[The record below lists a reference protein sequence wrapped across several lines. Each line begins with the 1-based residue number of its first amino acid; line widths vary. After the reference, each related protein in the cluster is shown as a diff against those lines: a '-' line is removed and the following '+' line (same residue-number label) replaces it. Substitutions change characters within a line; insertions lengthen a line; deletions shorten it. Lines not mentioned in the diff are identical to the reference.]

1 MSIPVAIVVLTKDE
15 PDFLDKTIRSI
26 VGRTNYPY
34 ELFIVDNDSCLDKQK
49 TLLNSYKKDGTAHV
63 IFNKKNQWVLGFNK
77 AIEVVNSRAD
87 LSSEYMVLADGDIVV
102 PEPIDQVC
110 WLEYLKQ
117 KMDGNITVGKLGLAL
132 DIGLIESSD
141 KFQKTYQIEKRFMS
155 GPVIDGLIIAPVDT
169 TLAIYRTDLFITN
182 KFKMLP
188 GHASLIKP
196 YYYVCRTKNIYL
208 AQHLGWKNYDNPV
221 KEQLR
226 DKIICFTK
234 YAGYIDSNILKE
246 TDIRTRAFH
255 KFFKYF
261 YKSFWA
267 MLVLFYWAKYIASR
281 FPRKW
286 NEIQSRYR

>member
-1 MSIPVAIVVLTKDE
+1 MKRVDGVSKLFDVKNRNIVITGSSGLLGSQYANTLSEAGANVIL
-15 PDFLDKTIRSI
+15 
-26 VGRTNYPY
+26 
-34 ELFIVDNDSCLDKQK
+34 VDLES
-49 TLLNSYKKDGTAHV
+49 KK
-63 IFNKKNQWVLGFNK
+63 NKKLENSLVKKYGNK
-77 AIEVVNSRAD
+77 AHSYTSDISNLQEVKK
-87 LSSEYMVLADGDIVV
+87 LSKNVLRD
-102 PEPIDQVC
+102 
-110 WLEYLKQ
+110 
-117 KMDGNITVGKLGLAL
+117 
-132 DIGLIESSD
+132 
-141 KFQKTYQIEKRFMS
+141 FKR
-155 GPVIDGLIIAPVDT
+155 IDGLIIAPVDT

-261 YKSFWA
+261 CKSFWA